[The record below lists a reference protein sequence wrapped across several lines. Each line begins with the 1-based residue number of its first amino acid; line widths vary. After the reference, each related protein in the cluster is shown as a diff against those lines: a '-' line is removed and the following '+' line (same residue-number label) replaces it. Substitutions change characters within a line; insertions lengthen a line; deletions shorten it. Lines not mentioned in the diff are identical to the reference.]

1 MTPDEIAAD
10 RAVIDAATGGEWS
23 AYGYEV
29 RADFPDG
36 DGCRVAGYVEELDA
50 AFIAAARTG
59 WPRALDALE
68 VMADAVLDE
77 MARAEKAEAAMSDDI
92 LINESIPLSE
102 YIALAGR
109 LVDADPESTPGH
121 ALFELAGEVQR
132 LRRIERAEVADLK
145 FDVER
150 LEKAVDVLAASV
162 NAATIR
168 AEKAEA
174 AIERVRSWCDGYDNH
189 QAACAYWQPFPTG
202 TVPVCDC
209 SVRDLRAAPMTAWKD
224 DE

>member
-77 MARAEKAEAAMSDDI
+77 MTRAEKAEAEVA
-92 LINESIPLSE
+92 
-102 YIALAGR
+102 ALR
-109 LVDADPESTPGH
+109 
-121 ALFELAGEVQR
+121 
-132 LRRIERAEVADLK
+132 ERVADL
-145 FDVER
+145 EGQ
-150 LEKAVDVLAASV
+150 LAM
-162 NAATIR
+162 R
-168 AEKAEA
+168 
-174 AIERVRSWCDGYDNH
+174 
-189 QAACAYWQPFPTG
+189 G
-202 TVPVCDC
+202 TP
-209 SVRDLRAAPMTAWKD
+209 
-224 DE
+224 